1 MIQITNDS
9 IYDLMPDISGT
20 NVVWVRKICGPC
32 EGDIYMTTFPE
43 RTPLPGL
50 AIPGLVVVT
59 GLLGLAGWW
68 KLRG

>member
-1 MIQITNDS
+1 MHLAEGETVRE
-9 IYDLMPDISGT
+9 LVFGAVC
-20 NVVWVRKICGPC
+20 VVWVRKICGPC